1 MGEWVRL
8 RLTEVCWPVSFWM
21 SIGSIWQAVARF
33 FTIVIT
39 FVLALFLPLLPSAA
53 TSAEI
58 VLRDNIGEGSAATD
72 RVPGGESI
80 RLGANFD
87 TPGVVIPP
95 TSAAGILKEARFVIF
110 ARHGSTTGPPV
121 EPDELEFMQFVEYV
135 FHIWTDGV
143 QGDGDTFDTNPIG
156 DSTNG
161 HIKLEVNIDGEG
173 PAVIAALGETG
184 AQDEFG
190 TFLVTIDLRPYAI
203 EVPENQEL
211 VMSLVSEDSSAI
223 LRISHSRLEPAGVA
237 EDVYQFD
244 GTRDDQRPG
253 FLSTNYQ
260 LPRIHYNGFLSMEVS
275 GQSPLP
281 QPATLQISRA
291 ENSAIRLHWASL
303 VDHLYTLEAG
313 TSL

>member
-1 MGEWVRL
+1 
-8 RLTEVCWPVSFWM
+8 
-21 SIGSIWQAVARF
+21 
-33 FTIVIT
+33 
-39 FVLALFLPLLPSAA
+39 
-53 TSAEI
+53 
-58 VLRDNIGEGSAATD
+58 
-72 RVPGGESI
+72 
-80 RLGANFD
+80 
-87 TPGVVIPP
+87 
-95 TSAAGILKEARFVIF
+95 
-110 ARHGSTTGPPV
+110 
-121 EPDELEFMQFVEYV
+121 
-135 FHIWTDGV
+135 
-143 QGDGDTFDTNPIG
+143 
-156 DSTNG
+156 
-161 HIKLEVNIDGEG
+161 DGEG
-173 PAVIAALGETG
+173 PAEITALGETG

-203 EVPENQEL
+203 EVPGNQEL

-313 TSL
+313 TSLQPNGWSILANGLSGTGEEMEMEVEVPIDQMTGRFFKLSRINGK